1 MKGGPVSP
9 MFFHGVSGGNHKR
22 NESGRDLGRG
32 KTNDTAQRIPA
43 GEIQARPTIKNERG
57 LKNER

>member
-1 MKGGPVSP
+1 